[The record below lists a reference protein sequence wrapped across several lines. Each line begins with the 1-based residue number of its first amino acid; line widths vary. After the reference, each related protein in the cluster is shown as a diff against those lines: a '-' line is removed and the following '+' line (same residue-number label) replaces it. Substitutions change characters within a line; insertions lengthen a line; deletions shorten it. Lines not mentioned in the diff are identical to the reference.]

1 MADLPEP
8 LAQGDLRKSPFAH
21 VLLHI
26 RKNKYTG
33 SLVLWRTD
41 VPEGKPRQDRIRFY
55 QGAPVKAALT
65 ERASKIER
73 GLLPIFARTDG
84 PYAFYE
90 GVDLV
95 GEGDRVREGKVDVLA
110 LIAASLRGSSR
121 DDVAAEV
128 VRRFGDSMLRLHRN
142 VDIRNMGLLPDE
154 RNTVDLL
161 RAKPMTAGKLRKLSP
176 LEPRMVL
183 RLIYF
188 LAITGSIEPWDGK
201 AAQPGQKERPKR
213 GSDDGEGKHDAPE
226 MPPEPPEHLEDKFR
240 ERWEK
245 IAERVRKIEGETYFE
260 MLGIEKSASG
270 EAAQT
275 AYFGLVKTWHPD
287 RLPPELAELRGYV
300 ERVFRYITRANETL
314 SDDEQRVQYLATVN
328 EGGGTPEKERELAAI
343 VDAAMEYRKVEVMM
357 RRREYEPALEKVKQL
372 LAAVPDEGDYHATYA
387 FLLFT
392 ISGGSEEHKDEI
404 KASLSKAI
412 QLTPQSDKA
421 HYYKGMAMKRW
432 GDDKAALTYFRKAAE
447 LNPKNIEA
455 VREVRLA
462 EMRGSLPPPEK
473 KKKKK
478 KGGDGSIFGKLF
490 GSSKKK

>member
-8 LAQGDLRKSPFAH
+8 LAQGELRNTPFAH

-26 RKNKYTG
+26 RKNKLTG

-41 VPEGKPRQDRIRFY
+41 VAEGKPRQDRIRFY
-55 QGAPVKAALT
+55 QGAPVKAAFT
-65 ERASKIER
+65 DRASKIER
-73 GLLPIFARTDG
+73 GMLPLCARDSG

-95 GEGDRVREGKVDVLA
+95 GEGDRVKEGKVDVLG

-121 DDVAAEV
+121 DDIAAEV

-142 VDIRNMGLLPDE
+142 IDIRNMGLLPDE

-161 RAKPMTAGKLRKLSP
+161 RAKPMTAAKLRKLSP

-201 AAQPGQKERPKR
+201 MAQPGQKDRPKAKR
-213 GSDDGEGKHDAPE
+213 AEATEEKHGAPDMPSDAPDHVEGKH
-226 MPPEPPEHLEDKFR
+226 R
-240 ERWEK
+240 ERWNQ
-245 IAERVRKIEGETYFE
+245 IQARVKKIEHENYFE
-260 MLGIEKSASG
+260 MLGIDKSSSA

-275 AYFGLVKTWHPD
+275 AYFGLVKSWHPD
-287 RLPPELAELRGYV
+287 RLPPELVELRPYV

-314 SDDEQRVQYLATVN
+314 SDTETRGQYLKTVQD
-328 EGGGTPEKERELAAI
+328 GGGTPEKERELATI
-343 VDAAMEYRKVEVMM
+343 VDAAMEFRKVEVMM
-357 RRREYEPALEKVKQL
+357 RRREYDAALAKVTEL
-372 LAAVPDEGDYHATYA
+372 MRLVPDEGDYYATHAY
-387 FLLFT
+387 LLFT
-392 ISGGSEEHKDEI
+392 IDGGSQDHRQEI
-404 KASLSKAI
+404 MESLQKAI
-412 QLTPQSDKA
+412 ELTPNSDKA

-432 GDDKAALTYFRKAAE
+432 GEQQASLHYFKKAAE

-455 VREVRLA
+455 VREVRLGT
-462 EMRGSLPPPEK
+462 MRGSIAPEP
-473 KKKKK
+473 KK
-478 KGGDGSIFGKLF
+478 KGGDGEGIFGKLF
-490 GSSKKK
+490 GSSKKKKK